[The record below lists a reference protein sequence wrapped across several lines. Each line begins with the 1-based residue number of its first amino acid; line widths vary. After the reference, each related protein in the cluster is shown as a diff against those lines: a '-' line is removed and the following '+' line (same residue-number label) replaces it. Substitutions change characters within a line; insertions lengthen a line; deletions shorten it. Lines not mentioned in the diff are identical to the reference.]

1 MEIISRTTENSL
13 AQVASQLLESNDF
26 LAELQQK
33 ALTTQQGYAGNVRIF
48 FEYCLLREPT
58 PFDVEEFWALD
69 GETANGLILKFKNH
83 LVAQGR
89 KGATINR
96 YLAAIKYLIKVGRN
110 LKRCRYHF
118 DSERIESLKVRVSA
132 SNFVAIDTDKRLKT

>member
-1 MEIISRTTENSL
+1 MHCHERLPKKILSKNTENSI
-13 AQVASQLLESNDF
+13 ASVASLLQTNNDF

-33 ALTTQQGYAGNVRIF
+33 AQTTQRGYAGNVRIF
-48 FEYCLLREPT
+48 FEYFLQREPLGR
-58 PFDVEEFWALD
+58 DVEKFWALD

-110 LKRCRYHF
+110 LKRC
-118 DSERIESLKVRVSA
+118 
-132 SNFVAIDTDKRLKT
+132 